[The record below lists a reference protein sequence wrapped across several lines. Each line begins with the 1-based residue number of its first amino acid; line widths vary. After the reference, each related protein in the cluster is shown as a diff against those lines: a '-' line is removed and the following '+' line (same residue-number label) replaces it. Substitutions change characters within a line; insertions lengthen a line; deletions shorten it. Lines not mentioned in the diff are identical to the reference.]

1 MKSQM
6 GGENSLMRSSII
18 PALHEILVLVIV
30 MIKSGRLRLVV
41 HMKEMINAYKIW
53 LESLK
58 WKRAFGR
65 PRHRWK
71 DNIKMD
77 FREIGSSM

>member
-1 MKSQM
+1 
-6 GGENSLMRSSII
+6 
-18 PALHEILVLVIV
+18 
-30 MIKSGRLRLVV
+30 
-41 HMKEMINAYKIW
+41 MINAYKIW

-71 DNIKMD
+71 DNIKID